1 LTFPILVTSIRIAT
15 LGTSLHEANICQ
27 TITPVLVFLL
37 CTATLPPPNRWL
49 TTDTNET
56 FDITNLQPIH
66 ARKPAQHQV
75 TGTDFKV
82 ATALTRRSNE
92 ASSRSNR
99 PRPYRVLVTDGL
111 TIFRPDGVDLIVA
124 FLPASA

>member
-1 LTFPILVTSIRIAT
+1 VTSIRIAT

-75 TGTDFKV
+75 TRTFAKV
-82 ATALTRRSNE
+82 ATALREAIQTEHRRIAIE
-92 ASSRSNR
+92 
-99 PRPYRVLVTDGL
+99 PRPYRSLVTDGL
-111 TIFRPDGVDLIVA
+111 IASRPDGIDLIVA